1 VFAGRLLSQAMV
13 EAGKYVSLRYAYG
26 AEVMGTPVHSEL
38 VLSDEP
44 ILCPFF
50 REAQVT
56 VVLHPRAFPEAL
68 LGVGVQGLL
77 VVDSAVAL
85 KGVPAGTRVEVR
97 PFVAATTKGRP
108 GDPGRLAP
116 ISALGFLAKTRLFPS
131 RTPLARSE
139 LRSCF
144 PRKPRSPRDRLQLL
158 NSYEPVQTGL
168 PFILPWIR

>member
-1 VFAGRLLSQAMV
+1 MPELRLRLSGIGGQGIVFAGRLLSHAMV
-13 EAGKYVSLRYAYG
+13 EAEKYVSLRYSYG

-68 LGVGVQGLL
+68 LGIDTQGLL
-77 VVDSAVAL
+77 VVDSAVTL
-85 KGVPAGTRVEVR
+85 ERVPPGTKVEVR
-97 PFVAATTKGRP
+97 PFVAVTTKGRP

-116 ISALGFLAKTRLFPS
+116 VAALGFLAKRGFFPLD
-131 RTPLARSE
+131 PL
-139 LRSCF
+139 LRAAGSG
-144 PRKPRSPRDRLQLL
+144 RAAQENVEALQLGFNL
-158 NSYEPVQTGL
+158 
-168 PFILPWIR
+168 